1 MPLST
6 FPESFQLAGRVVG
19 GGGPCYVIAEV
30 AQAHDGSLGTAHA
43 YIDAVARTG
52 AEAIKF
58 QTHIAA
64 AESTPAEPF
73 RVRFSPQDA
82 TRYDYW
88 KRMEFTPEQW
98 RGLADHC
105 RDIGLAF
112 LSTPFSPEAVDL
124 LDRLDVPAW
133 KVGSGEVTNLPMI
146 ERMAQTGRPVLLSS
160 GLSSWDDL
168 DAAMNCVR
176 TSGGPAAVFQCTTSY
191 PCPPEQTGL
200 NVLSQLR
207 TRYGCPVGLSDHSGK
222 PYAGLAAATLG
233 ADLLEVHVV
242 FSRECFG
249 PDVPASLT
257 TEELRQLVEGV
268 RFIRR
273 ALDHPLDKDVEAFRT
288 AELRRCFGKSVVAA
302 RALPSGTRLQADHLA
317 CKKPGTGIPAARL
330 PHILGRTLKRDVAA
344 DAILSE
350 DDLD

>member
-1 MPLST
+1 MPPSR
-6 FPESFQLAGRVVG
+6 FPTSFELAGRTIG
-19 GGGPCYVIAEV
+19 GGRPCYVIAEV

-64 AESTPAEPF
+64 AESTPAEQF

-88 KRMEFTPEQW
+88 KRMEFTAEQW
-98 RGLADHC
+98 RGLSDHC
-105 RDIGLAF
+105 HDVGLAF

-124 LDRLDVPAW
+124 LDRLNVPAW
-133 KVGSGEVTNLPMI
+133 KIGSGEVTNLPMI
-146 ERMAQTGRPVLLSS
+146 ERMACTGRPVLLSS
-160 GLSSWDDL
+160 GLSSWHDL
-168 DAAMNCVR
+168 DAAMDCIQKAG
-176 TSGGPAAVFQCTTSY
+176 TSAAVFQCTTSY
-191 PCPPEQTGL
+191 PCPPQQTGL
-200 NVLSQLR
+200 NVLSLLR
-207 TRYGCPVGLSDHSGK
+207 DRYGCPVGLSDHSGK
-222 PYAGLAAATLG
+222 TYSGLAAATLG

-257 TEELRQLVEGV
+257 TDELRQLVDGV
-268 RFIRR
+268 RFIRE
-273 ALDHPLDKDVEAFRT
+273 ALDHPLDKDAEADRT
-288 AELRRCFGKSVVAA
+288 AELRRCFGKSIVAA
-302 RALPSGTRLQADHLA
+302 RPLASGRRLEADDLA

-330 PHILGRTLKRDVAA
+330 TQIIGRTLKRDLAA